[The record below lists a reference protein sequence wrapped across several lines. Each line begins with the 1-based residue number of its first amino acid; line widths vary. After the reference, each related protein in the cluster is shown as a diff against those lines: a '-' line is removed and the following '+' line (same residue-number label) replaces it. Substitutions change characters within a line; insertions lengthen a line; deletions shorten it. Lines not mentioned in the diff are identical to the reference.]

1 MQCLRVVALLEA
13 SGVLDG
19 MLCAPLPATT
29 VIKTAVLL
37 LFLSLSFFLFLS
49 LSFFP
54 SFLSLSLSHSPSPS
68 LSPSLPLRLSLSI
81 RPSYLSLAQIFV
93 QLIDTA
99 NSNSIIEWKQGVE
112 EEEEVEYG

>member
-54 SFLSLSLSHSPSPS
+54 SFLSLSLS
-68 LSPSLPLRLSLSI
+68 PSLPLSLSVSLSLSLSI